1 VALSNAAPKPPAR
14 WIDKAKR
21 KAAEAKAIKECYAQ
35 VDQRDGRQCR
45 VCQARVGG
53 VGLLGAAH
61 HHHLVYRSKG
71 GQHEPSNTLLLCVKC
86 HHALH
91 NGEIALSGDANA
103 RQAESGRLCGVK
115 LERYTDAGWRVER
128 WL

>member
-1 VALSNAAPKPPAR
+1 VALSNAVPKPSPR
-14 WIDKAKR
+14 WLDKAKR
-21 KAAEAKAIKECYAQ
+21 RAAEAKAIKDCYAQ
-35 VDQRDGRQCR
+35 VDARDGHACR

-53 VGLLGAAH
+53 VGILEAVH

-71 GQHEPSNTLLLCVKC
+71 GSHDASNVLSLCVKC

-103 RQAESGRLCGVK
+103 RLAESGRLCGVK
-115 LERYTDAGWRVER
+115 LERYSDAGWRVER

>member
-1 VALSNAAPKPPAR
+1 MALSNAVPKPAPR
-14 WIDKAKR
+14 WLAKAKR
-21 KAAEAKAIKECYAQ
+21 KAEEMKELKACHAI
-35 VDQRDGRQCR
+35 VDARDGRQCR

-53 VGLLGAAH
+53 IGMLEAVH
-61 HHHLVYRSKG
+61 HHHLVFRSKG
-71 GQHEPSNTLLLCVKC
+71 GSNQPDNILSLCVRC

-103 RQAESGRLCGVK
+103 RAAESGRLCGVK
-115 LERYTDAGWRVER
+115 LERFTDAGWRVER